1 MGTGCSF
8 WLLCLLVDAGRTR
21 LAVTSRPWYVKG
33 SSLLKAA
40 LLCFFSCWCSLGLLH
55 LVVGA
60 LSLCFTDSQALLSP
74 SNRQDFVKLVMQG
87 PKPRL
92 RTSKKHQQLESSINC
107 LLLEPGWCP
116 QRCQMC
122 LPLLSDTNFD
132 IELKGTDRC
141 SGKSQ
146 LTTGESQM
154 KIGLTLLSFMLC
166 ECTRILCLAKKEA
179 IRR

>member
-1 MGTGCSF
+1 M
-8 WLLCLLVDAGRTR
+8 
-21 LAVTSRPWYVKG
+21 
-33 SSLLKAA
+33 
-40 LLCFFSCWCSLGLLH
+40 
-55 LVVGA
+55 VGA
-60 LSLCFTDSQALLSP
+60 LSLCFADSQALLSP

-122 LPLLSDTNFD
+122 LPLLGDTNCD

-146 LTTGESQM
+146 LITGESQM

-179 IRR
+179 IRRECSDTGSAFHSDICQRTADLFFCLQRNQFSPKPPDTTHRRIK